1 MNVIWHIL
9 LTVCSGSTCL
19 EQDVQWFDS
28 EKECKTMLVQYVE
41 IPADGDW
48 DTVTYVCKPKDS
60 IAS

>member
-28 EKECKTMLVQYVE
+28 EIECQTMLVEYVA
-41 IPADGDW
+41 IPAVGDL
-48 DTVTYVCKPKDS
+48 DIVTYVCKPKDS